1 MWKIVNGRLI
11 HMTDVTRIKF
21 RTNISQSVLESLKAM
36 AAENE
41 THVNYLIETGLAK
54 LLVDGTI
61 TFDKN
66 TRPKDRIQFKTTY
79 DKELLDKV
87 KEFAKEHHLFIND
100 VIEYSIRLIELDDA
114 KDMNYRYRVEKG

>member
-11 HMTDVTRIKF
+11 HMTDVSRIKF

-36 AAENE
+36 ATENE
-41 THVNYLIETGLAK
+41 THVNYLIETGLAA
-54 LLVDGTI
+54 LLLDGTI

-66 TRPKDRIQFKTTY
+66 SRPKDRIQFKTTY

-87 KEFAKEHHLFIND
+87 KAFAKEHQLFIND
-100 VIEYSIRLIELDDA
+100 VIEYSIRLIDLEDA